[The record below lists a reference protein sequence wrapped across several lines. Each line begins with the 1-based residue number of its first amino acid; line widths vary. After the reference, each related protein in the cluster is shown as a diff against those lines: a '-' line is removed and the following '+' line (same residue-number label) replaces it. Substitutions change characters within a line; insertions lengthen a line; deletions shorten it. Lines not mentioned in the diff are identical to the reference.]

1 MTDTSARSQQL
12 GTSGAPAGPTIL
24 GGTAATA
31 ARRRRDGT
39 GQVSVYDFRR
49 PINLSREK
57 TKLLQTCFE
66 TYAAQASTVL
76 TSALRSV
83 CTVEL
88 LSVDQ
93 VAYSE
98 YVDTIGALTYMTVFS
113 MDPVQEPAI
122 LEMPL
127 DMTMTCIDKLLG
139 GPGSGE
145 QPQRPL
151 TDLESAVVGKLYER
165 LVGEFRYSFATIGS
179 FDPEITA
186 VEYDPQLAQ
195 VVTSS
200 DAIIVARL
208 RLHMGESEYPIS
220 AVLSFTGL
228 LPFLKLAESAE
239 AVNDRDRARREQ
251 ASARLAAGLQEIPVD
266 VSVRFRST
274 PADPVELARL
284 DVGDIIRLKHPA
296 QSPLDVT
303 AADVVFAHATPG
315 SQGRRLA
322 ALVVAPSTQESS

>member
-1 MTDTSARSQQL
+1 VSDTSAR
-12 GTSGAPAGPTIL
+12 GPAPGPTIL
-24 GGTAATA
+24 GGTAATS
-31 ARRRRDGT
+31 ARRRRDGA

-57 TKLLQTCFE
+57 TKLLQVCFE
-66 TYAAQASTVL
+66 AYARQASSVL

-83 CTVEL
+83 STVEL

-93 VAYSE
+93 VSYAE
-98 YVDTIGALTYMTVFS
+98 YVDTLGQLAYMTIFS
-113 MDPVQEPAI
+113 LDPVQEPAI

-139 GPGSGE
+139 GPGTGA

-151 TDLESAVVGKLYER
+151 TDLESAVVGRLYER
-165 LVGEFRYSFATIGS
+165 LVAEFRPSFSTVGS
-179 FDPEITA
+179 FDPAIIT

-195 VVTSS
+195 VATPS

-208 RLHMGESEYPIS
+208 QLRMGESTYPIS
-220 AVLSFTGL
+220 VVLSFTGL
-228 LPFLKLAESAE
+228 LPFLKQAESAE
-239 AVNDRDRARREQ
+239 AVSDRDRARREQ

-266 VSVRFRST
+266 VSVRFRGT

-284 DVGDIIRLKHPA
+284 EVGDIVRLKHPA